1 MYQNDESEEDGE
13 RIKNNEEGDDEE
25 NPSAINDSIETATRP
40 EMMNK
45 PSSQPSSMSS
55 LFLSQSPQSTL
66 LPFQPPYYITVPQ
79 LVTNS
84 YSQLLHYNYHPSLLY
99 PRYPQYHPHFPH
111 YYFI

>member
-45 PSSQPSSMSS
+45 PSSPPSSMSS

-84 YSQLLHYNYHPSLLY
+84 YSQLMHYNYHPSLLY